1 MRRLAFGECR
11 IDGHTHVRV
20 RVIDPSTSKTEE
32 TELLVDTGSTYSW
45 IAKSL
50 LRRLDIKPQT
60 EWAFKTVDGRLLKR
74 QIGEAVVECMGER
87 ATTMIV
93 FAEESDA
100 NVLGVHAL
108 EGLRLEVD
116 PTTKQLKRIE
126 ALLAI

>member
-1 MRRLAFGECR
+1 M
-11 IDGHTHVRV
+11 GHTHVRV
-20 RVIDPSTSKTEE
+20 GVIDPSTSKREE
-32 TELLVDTGSTYSW
+32 TELLVDTGSTYTW

-50 LRRLDIKPQT
+50 LQRLDIKPQT
-60 EWAFKTVDGRLLKR
+60 EWTFKTVDGRLLKR

-93 FAEESDA
+93 FADESDA

-116 PTTKQLKRIE
+116 PTTKQLKRTE

>member
-1 MRRLAFGECR
+1 M
-11 IDGHTHVRV
+11 GHTRVRV
-20 RVIDPSTSKTEE
+20 RVLDPSTSRTEE
-32 TELLVDTGSTYSW
+32 TELLVDMDSTYTW

-50 LRRLDIKPQT
+50 LQRLDVKPQT
-60 EWAFKTVDGRLLKR
+60 EWAFRTVDRRLLKR
-74 QIGEAVVECMGER
+74 QIGEAAVECIGER

-108 EGLRLEVD
+108 EELRLEVD

>member
-1 MRRLAFGECR
+1 V
-11 IDGHTHVRV
+11 GHTRVRV
-20 RVIDPSTSKTEE
+20 RVLDPSTSRTEE
-32 TELLVDTGSTYSW
+32 TELLVDMDSTYTW

-50 LRRLDIKPQT
+50 LQRLDVKPQT
-60 EWAFKTVDGRLLKR
+60 EWAFRTVDRRLLKR
-74 QIGEAVVECMGER
+74 QIGEAAVECIGER

-108 EGLRLEVD
+108 EELRLEVD

>member
-1 MRRLAFGECR
+1 M
-11 IDGHTHVRV
+11 GHTHAKVRV
-20 RVIDPSTSKTEE
+20 LDPSTSKAEE
-32 TELLVDTGSTYSW
+32 TELLVDIGSTYTW
-45 IAKSL
+45 IAKTL
-50 LRRLDIKPQT
+50 LQRLDIKPQT
-60 EWAFKTVDGRLLKR
+60 ECTFKTVDGRLLKR
-74 QIGEAVVECMGER
+74 QIGEVVVECMGER

>member
-1 MRRLAFGECR
+1 M
-11 IDGHTHVRV
+11 GHTHVRV
-20 RVIDPSTSKTEE
+20 KVIDPSTSQTEE
-32 TELLVDTGSTYSW
+32 TELLVDTGSTYTW

-50 LRRLDIKPQT
+50 LQKLDIKPKT
-60 EWAFKTVDGRLLKR
+60 EWAFKTVDGRLVKR
-74 QIGEAVVECMGER
+74 EIGEAVVECTGER

-116 PTTKQLKRIE
+116 STTKQLKRVE